1 MNFSTKLTVAYIGT
15 RAEALETLKSEFE
28 VSSILCING
37 SQAHYLCEKS
47 NWQATVINPEEREK
61 AMIFLENLT
70 ESVLVSVGFPWIINK
85 KLLDSSESIKI
96 NSHPSLLPLFPG
108 KNAIRDALEQGATEL
123 GVTVHR
129 MIPEVDRGPIIAQE
143 SISIKDMIPSEI
155 YQTLFAVLE
164 PRVIQ
169 KSMNIIKSRL
179 NTL

>member
-1 MNFSTKLTVAYIGT
+1 VNNSTEFTVAYIGT

-37 SQAHYLCEKS
+37 SWAHYLCEKR
-47 NWQATVINPEEREK
+47 NWKATVINPEDREE
-61 AMIFLENLT
+61 AMIFLKSLT
-70 ESVLVSVGFPWIINK
+70 ESILFSAGFPWIINK
-85 KLLDSSESIKI
+85 KVLDSSRAVKV

-108 KNAIRDALEQGATEL
+108 KNAIKDALSQGATEL

-143 SISIKDMIPSEI
+143 SILIKNMSPSEI
-155 YQTLFAVLE
+155 YQTLFAILE

-169 KSMNIIKSRL
+169 QAMNIIKSDL
-179 NTL
+179 KSL